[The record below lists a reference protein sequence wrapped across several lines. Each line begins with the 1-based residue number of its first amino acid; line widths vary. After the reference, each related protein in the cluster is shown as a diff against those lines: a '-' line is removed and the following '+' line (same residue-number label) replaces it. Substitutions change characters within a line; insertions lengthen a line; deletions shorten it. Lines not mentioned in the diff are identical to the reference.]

1 MGETKK
7 ITHLGVILLSNFI
20 FKTIFEWGL
29 VPLLMVE
36 LGFLKT
42 LIITILFFLLFG
54 FISIKIY
61 DFYRK
66 DYLLIEALKE
76 SQKNNTNIKR
86 SSLINMILKWATK
99 NKFWLGLFLSSQN
112 PGLFVLYYRQGFYL
126 YDGIKDKKLKIFFI
140 RNILILSLYLNIFL
154 YLGLWVFIK

>member
-1 MGETKK
+1 MGGTKK
-7 ITHLGVILLSNFI
+7 ITHLGVILISNFI
-20 FKTIFEWGL
+20 LKAVFEWGL
-29 VPLLMVE
+29 VPLLMIE

-42 LIITILFFLLFG
+42 LLITILFLFLFG
-54 FISIKIY
+54 FLSIKIY
-61 DFYRK
+61 DFYKK

-76 SQKNNTNIKR
+76 SQKNKTNIKR
-86 SSLINMILKWATK
+86 SSLINMILKWTTK

-112 PGLFVLYYRQGFYL
+112 PGLFVLYYREGLYL

-154 YLGLWVFIK
+154 YLSLRVFIN